1 MEIEEEEEKVE
12 EVEIRTYVGYTRGEG
27 EDVERQEEGNTMH
40 TTAKRLSRN
49 MDRDADNA

>member
-1 MEIEEEEEKVE
+1 ME
-12 EVEIRTYVGYTRGEG
+12 EVEIRTHVGYTRGGG
-27 EDVERQEEGNTMH
+27 EDVEGQEEGNTIH